1 MSTYLI
7 QNGINSPS
15 AAILT
20 KCLIG
25 EELSTLQA
33 WLEARKIQFAQSP
46 EEVTGVGFWCVAS
59 DPKNTSFTLTQALSF
74 KETLYLNDTARLF
87 YCEDTA

>member
-25 EELSTLQA
+25 EELSTLKA
-33 WLEARKIQFAQSP
+33 WLEARKIQFAQSLK
-46 EEVTGVGFWCVAS
+46 EVTGVGFWCVAGN
-59 DPKNTSFTLTQALSF
+59 PENTFFTLTQALDFES
-74 KETLYLNDTARLF
+74 TLLF
-87 YCEDTA
+87 YCPDTV